1 MASRGELEQRVL
13 ELLWA
18 GTGPMT
24 VAAVHRLLQQERDLA
39 YTTVMTVL
47 DRLAKKQLVGRE
59 LVGRAWEYVPAI
71 GQEELVAGELRESLE
86 SCPLE
91 VQRQALRRFL
101 GELPAELAEVAA
113 EYAAADQG

>member
-24 VAAVHRLLQQERDLA
+24 VAAVHRLLQEERELA

-71 GQEELVAGELRESLE
+71 DQDVLIATELRESLS
-86 SCPLE
+86 SCPPD
-91 VQRQALRRFL
+91 VQRRALRRFRD
-101 GELPAELAEVAA
+101 ELPTGLRDELTG
-113 EYAAADQG
+113 QGGTGET